1 MQKCQKVK
9 STQLETQVLQYLIL
23 KCQILIVKIT
33 VILSFRRFCRL
44 QTSALRT
51 LRALVPA
58 YCLLMISPLF
68 AQSSWNVLRMLGGM
82 IPSGGIRPSFENWI
96 SITAF
101 ANAVWNMIVG
111 SKQVKNHISFILN
124 NTFSPPFSQFM

>member
-1 MQKCQKVK
+1 MYVSCNNHMQNCQKVK
-9 STQLETQVLQYLIL
+9 STHLETQVLWYLIL
-23 KCQILIVKIT
+23 KCQILIVKIIA
-33 VILSFRRFCRL
+33 ILLFRRRFCRL
-44 QTSALRT
+44 QTSALHT

-68 AQSSWNVLRMLGGM
+68 AQSSWNMLRMLGGM
-82 IPSGGIRPSFENWI
+82 LPSGGIRPSLENWI

-111 SKQVKNHISFILN
+111 SKEVNKQTSRSVLF
-124 NTFSPPFSQFM
+124 